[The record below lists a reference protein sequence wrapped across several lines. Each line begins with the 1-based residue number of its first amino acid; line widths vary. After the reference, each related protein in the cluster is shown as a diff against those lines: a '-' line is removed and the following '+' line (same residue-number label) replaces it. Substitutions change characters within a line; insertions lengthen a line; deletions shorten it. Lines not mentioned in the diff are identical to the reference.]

1 MFIKPLVYDEVELDV
16 DMLQDA
22 FEENLEISTNGK
34 SIGVSS
40 LSLKLRLLIT
50 IMFHNL
56 YPLSGTGT

>member
-40 LSLKLRLLIT
+40 LSLKLRLLTT
-50 IMFHNL
+50 IMFHNR
-56 YPLSGTGT
+56 YPLSSTGT